1 MRKCLFLTLAACCLT
16 LTAFGQ
22 DLGDLVLKEGVGVRA
37 LGMGGA
43 FAATANDASAVFFNP
58 AGLAEPGI
66 GYTIGNLDNQQINN
80 EYGFTA
86 VKLGFLGYVE
96 GKATAKNND
105 YLSFSAL
112 GFGNRVG
119 WLNWGTNYK
128 AQEWQISG
136 VKSSGWTA
144 DIGFLA
150 RITPQLRFG
159 IVGQDILTTKDRIVP
174 ASLRTGVALKL
185 FEGKLLLAADA
196 EIYRS
201 QPNWGHLGL
210 ELNMVKGL
218 SIRGGLDRTTPTAGL
233 TLDMAAF
240 SFDYALQFP
249 AGSQNIQRFEAG
261 LKVSLER
268 ERPFAIFSPI
278 EFTVIDLTGAIKGGV
293 TEYSFFGGSQPG
305 LDTVLEK
312 IRLAEK
318 DSALDGIIL
327 RIGGF
332 SGGLGSEAMVQEIR
346 SALQRFKAKGKKV
359 FAYIEG
365 SAIGDE
371 YYLAS
376 VADKI
381 IAAPGSGIAGFGKS
395 IEIYRF
401 GGLFQ
406 KFGVDWQ
413 VLAKG
418 DYKTSFDWLSPLSSQ
433 KQKEMLTGIVADL
446 YRQML
451 TDIAASRKMPIEK
464 IKELGDGMFFPSGL
478 AAKMGL
484 VDKVGY
490 FRDVLTFAGE
500 SCGEK
505 GEVKLV
511 EPAQIAADDSFFNQV
526 FGVAVIE
533 VNGEIVSG
541 YGGQNFLF
549 GGTATGADKIVNNIR
564 RAADDMFVKAIILRI
579 DSPGGSPIAAGEIV
593 QALKYA
599 REKKK
604 TVIASFGGI
613 AASGGYYIAAYAD
626 KIVSNPATIT
636 GSIGV
641 IGQYPQF
648 ARLLADFG
656 VTTEVVKEGSHS
668 DMFSGLR
675 RFSSVEVLA
684 LDRLMEES
692 YRDFINT
699 VVEGRKLPTAEVEK
713 IAQGR
718 VYTGAQALDLKL
730 VDKLGSFAD
739 AIDLAKQEGKISGEP
754 RLVYYRDVSPW
765 LQVGQGVSSAL
776 GLPPLFPQYK

>member
-1 MRKCLFLTLAACCLT
+1 MRKSLFLALATCYLT

-22 DLGDLVLKEGVGVRA
+22 DLGDLVIKEGVGVRA

-66 GYTIGNLDNQQINN
+66 GYTIGNLDNQQVNN

-96 GKATAKNND
+96 GKATAKNSD

-128 AQEWQISG
+128 NQEWQIGG
-136 VKSSGWTA
+136 VKNNGWSA

-159 IVGQDILTTKDRIVP
+159 IVAQDILTTKDRIVP
-174 ASLRTGVALKL
+174 ASLRTGVACKL
-185 FEGKLLLAADA
+185 FDGKVLLAADA
-196 EIYRS
+196 ELYRS

-210 ELNMVKGL
+210 EMNLVKGFTV
-218 SIRGGLDRTTPTAGL
+218 RGGLDRATPTAGL

-249 AGSQNIQRFEAG
+249 AGSPNIQRFEAG

-268 ERPFAIFSPI
+268 ERPFAFFSPT
-278 EFTVIDLTGAIKGGV
+278 EFTVIDLTGALKGGL
-293 TEYSFFGGSQPG
+293 TEYSFLGGFQPG

-312 IRLAEK
+312 IRTAEK
-318 DSALDGIIL
+318 DSQLDGIIL
-327 RIGGF
+327 RLGGF

-346 SALQRFKAKGKKV
+346 SALLRFKAKGKKII
-359 FAYIEG
+359 AYIEG

-371 YYLAS
+371 YYLAA

-381 IAAPGSGIAGFGKS
+381 VAAPGSGIGGFGKS
-395 IEIYRF
+395 IELYRF
-401 GGLFQ
+401 GGIFK

-413 VLAKG
+413 ILTKG
-418 DYKTSFDWLSPLSSQ
+418 EYKSSFDWLSPLSSK
-433 KQKEMLTGIVADL
+433 KQQEMLQGIVADL

-451 TDIAASRKMPIEK
+451 TDIAASRKMPVEK
-464 IKELGDGMFFPSGL
+464 IKELGDGMFFPAKL
-478 AAKMGL
+478 AEKMGL
-484 VDKVGY
+484 VDKVGF
-490 FRDVLTFAGE
+490 FRDVLTYANE
-500 SCGEK
+500 LCGEK

-511 EPAQIAADDSFFNQV
+511 EPQQLAADDSFFNQV

-533 VNGEIVSG
+533 INGEIVSG

-549 GGTATGADKIVNNIR
+549 GGTATGADKIVKDLR
-564 RAADDMFVKAIILRI
+564 QAADDLFVKAIVIRI

-593 QALKYA
+593 QAIKYA
-599 REKKK
+599 KEKNK
-604 TVIASFGGI
+604 TVIASLGGV

-641 IGQYPQF
+641 IGEYPAF
-648 ARLLADFG
+648 AGLLDKLG
-656 VTTEVVKEGSHS
+656 ITTEVVKEGEHS

-675 RFSSVEVLA
+675 KFSTLEVMA
-684 LDRLMEES
+684 LDRLMDES

-718 VYTGAQALDLKL
+718 VYTGAQALGLKL
-730 VDKLGSFAD
+730 VDKLGSFAE
-739 AIDLAKQEGKISGEP
+739 AIDLAKQEGKIIGEP

-765 LQVGQGVSSAL
+765 LQFGQGASSAL
-776 GLPPLFPQYK
+776 GLPPLFPQYR